1 MSSSSPTINPQPAH
15 TVEQNQTTI
24 VGIVTPTQSGD
35 VLAVAPRVGFVG
47 TIALEAGTNGTENV
61 VYTAPASITSGGL
74 YTLSYT
80 VTDVTAGDA
89 SADGAAS
96 VYLDAGPAVTTTN
109 PGLVEAGQERQIG
122 TVTPGLP
129 GDVLTVSLLSGPGTV
144 SLGQIQDGVQAIN
157 YTAPAGVAESGPV
170 TVGYSV
176 ADPYGG
182 VVDKTATINLDRG
195 PQISG
200 VPHAELEQGQS
211 ETIGYATPGV
221 AGDTLTIA
229 QTSGQYGTVALGEPD
244 DDGQAPII
252 YTAPAHV
259 IASGLDTVSYTITD
273 SNGGTAYGSTGV
285 SLDVGPS
292 VAAVQPHT
300 IEQAQT
306 TQIGTVAVGAPGD
319 VLTLTQAFGSEGTLS
334 LVSQG
339 DDTDAVIYTAPQTVI
354 QSFTDNL
361 AYTVADQNHDVVAHG
376 TGSVTVDGGPQVSPA
391 TPDTIEQSQ
400 TTVLG
405 TVSPGETGDV
415 LSVSQDAGA
424 LGTVTLGA
432 VSSDGSQQII
442 YTAPATVSASAA
454 DAVTYH
460 IVDQYDDTIATRTAN
475 VPLDDGP
482 QLAAGTPGVLE
493 QSQTTVL
500 GVVTPGM
507 AGDILSVSQAAGALG
522 AVTLEADTDDG
533 APAGAEKL
541 VYTAPAAISASAT
554 DAITY
559 TLTDQH
565 DGVNQQPGAS
575 VTQSVSVQ
583 LDAGPSIATATPGV
597 VEQTQTTVLGTVT
610 PGLSGDTLTLTQ
622 TGGALGTVSLGAVA
636 ADGTQQI
643 IYTAPA
649 NVPSSTTDTVGYTI
663 MDQYSD
669 VVASEPATV
678 TLDAG
683 PALVTATPGA
693 VEQGQTTI
701 LGTVTPGETG
711 DTLTL
716 TQGAG
721 GVGTVSLGTVQ
732 ADGTQQVIYTAPA
745 SVSSS
750 APDSVSYS
758 IVDQHDEVVASDSAS
773 VLLDRGPRLIAT
785 TPATVE
791 QDQTTVLG
799 SVKAGV
805 LGDTLTV
812 TQAPGAL
819 GLVTLGPVGESGIQ
833 QVIYTA
839 PASVVASGTDVIA
852 YSITDQHDDVVAS
865 KTAYVT
871 LDAGPQLV
879 AATPDAVEQG
889 QTTLLGTVAAGLA
902 GDVLT
907 LAQTSDSLGTVTF
920 GPLQADGSRQ
930 ILYTAPATIG
940 ASTTDPVSYTITDE
954 YRGAVASGHATVT
967 LDGGATIAPATPDVL
982 EQNQTTV
989 VGTVT
994 PGETGDSL
1002 TLAQAAGSLGVL
1014 SLGAVQADGTQQ
1026 VIYTAPT
1033 SIAASGTDPVSYTIA
1048 DQHNDVIASGSASVS
1063 LDAGAT
1069 IASVTPLAVEQG
1081 QATVVG
1087 TVTPGLAGDALTL
1100 VQAPGSLGTLA
1111 LGAVQADGTQQV
1123 VYTAPAS
1130 VAVSGADPVGY
1141 TITDQHDEVMSSGS
1155 ATVNLDA
1162 GPSVSAV
1169 SAASEQGQTV
1179 EIGVVTPGLPG
1190 DALTL
1195 TQTPGSQG
1203 VVSLGTVQDD
1213 GTQQIL
1219 YTAPANIAA
1228 SGADSV
1234 SYSITDQH
1242 DDAVSSQTASV
1253 TLDAGATIVAAQPG
1267 TIEENQTT
1275 VLGTVTPG
1283 VSGDAL
1289 RITQAAGA
1297 LGTVSLGAVQANGTQ
1312 QILYT
1317 APQTVSANG
1326 TDTISYS
1333 VTDQH
1338 DDIIVGNTASVG
1350 LDAGPSV
1357 VQAIPAVIESGQTTV
1372 LGVVT
1377 PGESGDTLSVSQ
1389 SARTLGTVSLGAVQS
1404 DGSRQIIYTAPGSVP
1419 DSTLDEVIY
1428 NVTDQHGGAAP
1439 GAIAHVKLD
1448 AGPSIATRTPGA
1460 VEASRTTVLAVVSP
1474 GEPGDTLTLRRSG
1487 SIQGTI
1493 ALGTVQADGTQ
1504 QVIYTAP
1511 SSIAATGTDAVTY
1524 QVLDQHGV
1532 VVKTA
1537 SAGVALA
1544 ITPFTGLAVSA
1555 DNAAAALT
1563 VSLTLDPSAA
1573 GSFSN
1578 LGGGSVSAN
1587 GGTYSVTGTAAAVN
1601 AALQGLGFSST
1612 QSGLTSPEFQVTLN
1626 SQGTDATLYGTGS
1639 GGGITGSSSGESLVG
1654 QKAGAVVTAAS
1665 VGGDTL
1671 IAGPS
1676 GETLDGSGASSGD
1689 VFFGAAS
1696 GGTVFKGGLG
1706 HDTMVGGGGSNTV
1719 TSGTGGSVI
1728 FLGSG
1733 QNLVQSQGA
1742 DTIVGSSGN
1751 DTIQAGGAAVT
1762 LFAGSGTTSFTGG
1775 SAASTVIGGSGGLTV
1790 SGGAGGGAFFG
1801 SASGNNLLQSGSGTA
1816 FLAGAGSGDQLI
1828 ATGNASDI
1836 LVAASGNETLDAAGS
1851 AGNNILYGGSGAD
1864 VVRLGSGANTFLAG
1878 SGSAAITAG
1887 SGSAMFDF
1895 MAGIGGSV
1903 TIAGF
1908 DANRDQLGLFGYGN
1922 GEAASALANAS
1933 VAGGNTTLSLS
1944 DGTQIT
1950 LLGVTGL
1957 NPHAVV

>member
-1 MSSSSPTINPQPAH
+1 MTSSPTITPQAPG
-15 TVEQNQTTI
+15 TVERNQTT
-24 VGIVTPTQSGD
+24 
-35 VLAVAPRVGFVG
+35 VLAVVTPAMIGDALSVTPNSTFVG
-47 TIALEAGTNGTENV
+47 TISLQAEANGTEDLI
-61 VYTAPASITSGGL
+61 YTAPSNIGGSDSYL
-74 YTLSYT
+74 VAYT
-80 VTDVTAGDA
+80 VTDSTAGNA
-89 SADGAAS
+89 FSFGEAQ
-96 VYLDAGPAVTTTN
+96 VYLDAGPSVTTTD

-122 TVTPGLP
+122 TARPGLP
-129 GDVLTVSLLSGPGTV
+129 GDVLTLSQEDGPGTV
-144 SLGQIQDGVQAIN
+144 SLGPVQDGVQAIN
-157 YTAPAGVAESGPV
+157 YTAPASVGDSGPV
-170 TVGYSV
+170 TVQYSIT
-176 ADPYGG
+176 DQLGG
-182 VVDKTATINLDRG
+182 VAVGSGTISLDQG
-195 PQISG
+195 PTISG
-200 VPHAELEQGQS
+200 VPHAEREQGQS

-221 AGDTLTIA
+221 TGDTLTIA
-229 QTSGQYGTVALGEPD
+229 QTSGQYGTVTLGQQQ
-244 DDGQAPII
+244 DGGEVAII

-259 IASGLDTVSYTITD
+259 IASGLDTLNYTITD
-273 SNGGTAYGSTGV
+273 SNGGTAYGTASV

-292 VAAVQPHT
+292 ITAVQPQI

-306 TQIGTVAVGAPGD
+306 TQIGTVALGDPGD

-334 LVSQG
+334 LTSLG
-339 DDTDAVIYTAPQTVI
+339 DNRDAVIYTAPQTVI

-361 AYTVADQNHDVVAHG
+361 AYTVTDQNHDAVAHG
-376 TGSVTVDGGPQVSPA
+376 TGSVTVDGGPQVSTG
-391 TPDTIEQSQ
+391 TPGTIEQSQ

-405 TVSPGETGDV
+405 TVSPGEAGDT
-415 LSVSQDAGA
+415 LSVSQGTGA

-432 VSSDGSQQII
+432 LGSDGSQQII

-454 DAVTYH
+454 DTVTYH
-460 IVDQYDDTIATRTAN
+460 IVDQYDDTTASRTAT
-475 VPLDDGP
+475 VQLDDGP
-482 QLAAGTPGVLE
+482 QLAASTPGVVE
-493 QSQTTVL
+493 NSQTTVL
-500 GVVTPGM
+500 GVVTPGL
-507 AGDILSVSQAAGALG
+507 AGDVLSVSQAAGALG
-522 AVTLEADTDDG
+522 TVTLEADTDDG

-541 VYTAPAAISASAT
+541 VYTAPATISASAT
-554 DAITY
+554 DAISY

-565 DGVNQQPGAS
+565 AGVNQQPGAS
-575 VTQSVSVQ
+575 VTQSASVQ
-583 LDAGPSIATATPGV
+583 LDAGPAIATATPGT

-610 PGLSGDTLTLTQ
+610 PGLTGDTLTLTQ
-622 TGGALGTVSLGAVA
+622 TGTSLGTVALGPVA

-643 IYTAPA
+643 IYTAPST
-649 NVPSSTTDTVGYTI
+649 VPSSTTDAVGYTI
-663 MDQYSD
+663 TDQYDD
-669 VVASEPATV
+669 VVASQSATV

-683 PALVTATPGA
+683 PALVTATPGT

-716 TQGAG
+716 TQGPG
-721 GVGTVSLGTVQ
+721 SVGTVSLGTVQ

-745 SVSSS
+745 AVSST
-750 APDSVSYS
+750 ATDAVSYS
-758 IVDQHDEVVASDSAS
+758 IVDQHDQVVAASSAS
-773 VLLDRGPRLIAT
+773 VVLDRGPRLTTT

-799 SVKAGV
+799 TVRVGV

-812 TQAPGAL
+812 TQASGTL
-819 GLVTLGPVGESGIQ
+819 GTVTLGRVGDSGIA

-839 PASVVASGTDVIA
+839 PANVVASGTDVVAYTIA
-852 YSITDQHDDVVAS
+852 DQHNDVVAS
-865 KTAYVT
+865 KTTYVT

-879 AATPDAVEQG
+879 AATPAAVEQG
-889 QTTLLGTVAAGLA
+889 QTTVLGTVAGGLG

-930 ILYTAPATIG
+930 ILYTAPATVG

-954 YRGAVASGHATVT
+954 YHGAVASGSATVT
-967 LDGGATIAPATPDVL
+967 LDGGATIAAATPDVV

-994 PGETGDSL
+994 PGEAGDSL
-1002 TLAQAAGSLGVL
+1002 TLAQAAGSLGLL

-1026 VIYTAPT
+1026 VIYTAPA
-1033 SIAASGTDPVSYTIA
+1033 SVAASGIDPVGYTIT
-1048 DQHNDVIASGSASVS
+1048 DQHNDVVASGSASVS

-1069 IASVTPLAVEQG
+1069 IASAMPVVVEQG
-1081 QATVVG
+1081 QTTVVG
-1087 TVTPGLAGDALTL
+1087 TVTPGLTGDALSL
-1100 VQAPGSLGTLA
+1100 VQTAGSLGTLT
-1111 LGAVQADGTQQV
+1111 LGTVQTDGTQQV
-1123 VYTAPAS
+1123 IYTAPAS
-1130 VAVSGADPVGY
+1130 VAVSVADPVGY
-1141 TITDQHDEVMSSGS
+1141 TITDQHDEVMASGS

-1169 SAASEQGQTV
+1169 SAAAEQGQTV
-1179 EIGVVTPGLPG
+1179 SIGVVTPGLPG
-1190 DALTL
+1190 DVLTL
-1195 TQTPGSQG
+1195 TQTAGSQG
-1203 VVSLGTVQDD
+1203 VVSLGAVQTD
-1213 GTQQIL
+1213 GTQQVL
-1219 YTAPANIAA
+1219 YAAPATIAA

-1242 DDAVSSQTASV
+1242 DDTASDQTASV
-1253 TLDAGATIVAAQPG
+1253 TLDAGPTIVASQPG
-1267 TIEENQTT
+1267 TIEETQTT
-1275 VLGTVTPG
+1275 ILGTVTPG

-1297 LGTVSLGAVQANGTQ
+1297 LGTVSLGAVQADGTQ
-1312 QILYT
+1312 QILYS
-1317 APQTVSANG
+1317 APQTVSANT

-1338 DDIIVGNTASVG
+1338 DEIVAGNTASVG
-1350 LDAGPSV
+1350 LDAGPSI
-1357 VQAIPAVIESGQTTV
+1357 VQAIPAVIEAGQTTV

-1389 SARTLGTVSLGAVQS
+1389 SARTLGTVSLGAAQA
-1404 DGSRQIIYTAPGSVP
+1404 DGSRQVIYTAPGSVP
-1419 DSTLDEVIY
+1419 AGGLDEVIY

-1448 AGPSIATRTPGA
+1448 AGPSIAVQAPNA
-1460 VEASRTTVLAVVSP
+1460 VEASRTTILAVVSP
-1474 GEPGDTLTLRRSG
+1474 GEPGDTLTLRRTG
-1487 SIQGTI
+1487 SIQGSI
-1493 ALGTVQADGTQ
+1493 SLGAVQANGTQ

-1511 SSIAATGTDAVTY
+1511 SSIAATGTDAVAY
-1524 QVLDQHGV
+1524 QVFDQHGA
-1532 VVKTA
+1532 VVKAA

-1544 ITPFTGLAVSA
+1544 VTPFTRLAVSA
-1555 DNAAAALT
+1555 ADASAPLT
-1563 VSLTLDPSAA
+1563 VSLTLDPSAD

-1578 LGGGSVSAN
+1578 LGGGSVSAD

-1612 QSGLTSPEFQVTLN
+1612 QSGLTSPEFQVALN
-1626 SQGTDATLYGTGS
+1626 SQGTDATLYGSGS

-1654 QKAGAVVTAAS
+1654 QQEGAVVTAAS

-1676 GETLDGSGASSGD
+1676 GETLDGSSASSGD

-1696 GGTVFKGGLG
+1696 GGTLFKGGLG
-1706 HDTMVGGGGSNTV
+1706 HDTMIGGGGSNTV
-1719 TSGTGGSVI
+1719 TSGIGGSVI
-1728 FLGSG
+1728 FLGGG
-1733 QNLVQSQGA
+1733 QNLVQSHGA

-1762 LFAGSGTTSFTGG
+1762 LFAGSGSTSFTGG

-1801 SASGNNLLQSGSGTA
+1801 SAAGNNLLQSGSGTA
-1816 FLAGAGSGDQLI
+1816 FLAGAGNGDQLI

-1895 MAGIGGSV
+1895 MAGSGGSV
-1903 TIAGF
+1903 TITGF
-1908 DANRDQLGLFGYGN
+1908 DASRDQLGLFGYGN
-1922 GEAASALANAS
+1922 GEAASALGGAS

-1950 LLGVTGL
+1950 LVGVTGL
-1957 NPHAVV
+1957 GAHAIA